1 MPRRRLWVALLV
13 LPLLQAC
20 AYSMVQGDHVRADA
34 FDEVL
39 ARTAAA
45 RDLPVPEHYETKVIT
60 RDAIPDLLR
69 EAIVAGW
76 STQELADYQDALV
89 AIGAWPADRDLV
101 EEYVAVS
108 REELAGLY
116 VPADVTL
123 YLLNDAPTPFSV
135 KLLSAM
141 TDRDLMLEFILA
153 HELIHL
159 LQHGAYPGLLEDD
172 ADWRDQDDAAYAV
185 HAAIEGDATHYGL
198 VAVVGTPYGLPSGEE
213 FRTDMEIE
221 DRGNDGALAR
231 APALLRLTLA
241 FPYAWGYGLSLS
253 EGPALLDEPPAS
265 TEQVLHMEKRS
276 EPFLAIDL
284 EPARSALPRGC
295 RWLGDN
301 TMGELGIS
309 VLLRDLGDAPTPA
322 AWHGWDGDR
331 YLAARCGERRAFLW
345 ETHWDSDTD
354 ATEFA
359 TAYAGIAARVGQRA
373 GLDQPLQIRRNGR
386 RVRIVTE
393 PLLPLADSLDTHSRR
408 RQVTT
413 LPQLRRHFGAEVRE
427 R

>member
-1 MPRRRLWVALLV
+1 MLETRLLVALLI

-20 AYSMVQGDHVRADA
+20 AYSIVQGDHVRADA
-34 FDEVL
+34 FDDVL
-39 ARTAAA
+39 TRTATA
-45 RDLPVPEHYETKVIT
+45 RGLPVPEQYETKVIK
-60 RDAIPDLLR
+60 RNAIPELLR
-69 EAIVAGW
+69 GAILADW
-76 STQELADYQDALV
+76 STQEIADYQDALV

-101 EEYVAVS
+101 EEYIAVS

-116 VPADVTL
+116 VPADATL
-123 YLLNDAPTPFSV
+123 YVLKDAPTPFSV
-135 KLLSAM
+135 KLISAM
-141 TDRDLMLEFILA
+141 TGRDLILEFILA

-159 LQHGAYPGLLEDD
+159 LQHGAYPALLEDD
-172 ADWRDQDDAAYAV
+172 PSWRDQDDAAYAL
-185 HAAIEGDATHYGL
+185 HAAIEGDATRYGL
-198 VAVVGTPYGLPSGEE
+198 VAVVGGPYGLPSAEE
-213 FRTDMEIE
+213 FRTDMETE
-221 DRGNDGALAR
+221 ERGDDGALAR

-265 TEQVLHMEKRS
+265 TEQVLHPEKRR

-284 EPARSALPRGC
+284 APAHSALPVGC

-309 VLLRDLGDAPTPA
+309 VLLRDLGEAPA
-322 AWHGWDGDR
+322 AAAWEGWDGDR
-331 YLAARCGERRAFLW
+331 YLAARCDDRRAFLW
-345 ETHWDSDTD
+345 ETHWDSDDD

-359 TAYAGIAARVGQRA
+359 TSYAGIAARVGQRA

-393 PLLPLADSLDTHSRR
+393 PLLTLADSLDTHSHRR
-408 RQVTT
+408 RVTT
-413 LPQLRRHFGAEVRE
+413 LPQLRRHFGVEVRE